1 MYVLLNHSKYLLLNL
16 LHLKVDSLMTE
27 IEDLATKQGEEE
39 ARRLQ
44 KKEEIKALNV
54 DDLTQNER
62 NL

>member
-1 MYVLLNHSKYLLLNL
+1 MYVLLNFLKYVLFNL
-16 LHLKVDSLMTE
+16 LHFKVDSLMTE

-44 KKEEIKALNV
+44 KKEEIKAINV

-62 NL
+62 K